1 MRFPRR
7 QRESVEVNLTPL
19 IDVVFLLLIFFMVS
33 TTFDS
38 RRALDLILPQSSQ
51 ASAVEQAPL
60 IMTIGA
66 KGDFTLGDTSLTES
80 ALGTALARHKGQADR
95 FGLILEADGR
105 TPHAKVVKALDA
117 AAEVGI
123 TRVRISTRTG
133 TDTSPPDAP

>member
-80 ALGTALARHKGQADR
+80 ALGAALARHRDQADR

>member
-60 IMTIGA
+60 ILTIAAGGA
-66 KGDFTLGDTSLTES
+66 FTLGEKNLDETQ
-80 ALGTALARHKGQADR
+80 LGAQLERYKDQADR

-123 TRVRISTRTG
+123 TRIRISTRTG
-133 TDTSPPDAP
+133 TETPPPDAP

>member
-33 TTFDS
+33 TTFDT

-60 IMTIGA
+60 ILSIAAG
-66 KGDFTLGDTSLTES
+66 GDFTLGEESLAES
-80 ALGTALARHKGQADR
+80 ELGTRLAEYKDQADR

-117 AAEVGI
+117 AAAVGI

-133 TDTSPPDAP
+133 TDISPPDAP

>member
-60 IMTIGA
+60 ILSIGA
-66 KGDFTLGDTSLTES
+66 AGDFTLGEASLGEDE
-80 ALGTALARHKGQADR
+80 LGAQLAQYKDQADR
-95 FGLILEADGR
+95 SG
-105 TPHAKVVKALDA
+105 
-117 AAEVGI
+117 
-123 TRVRISTRTG
+123 
-133 TDTSPPDAP
+133 

>member
-60 IMTIGA
+60 ILSIGA
-66 KGDFTLGDTSLTES
+66 AGDFTLGEASLSEDE
-80 ALGTALARHKGQADR
+80 LGAQLAQYKDQADR

-105 TPHAKVVKALDA
+105 TPHAKVVTALDA

-123 TRVRISTRTG
+123 TRVRISTRIG
-133 TDTSPPDAP
+133 TESSSPDAP

>member
-80 ALGTALARHKGQADR
+80 ALGAALARHKDQADR

-133 TDTSPPDAP
+133 PDTSPPDAP